1 MDNYLQ
7 LFLIILASQ
16 WRSAWWL
23 GRTGGW
29 RSGEGVCTLGKWRR
43 GDHDNNDEGENEGI
57 KDVVASLTITS
68 MSILSTERDWAY
80 GFSVNPKP

>member
-16 WRSAWWL
+16 WRSAWGL